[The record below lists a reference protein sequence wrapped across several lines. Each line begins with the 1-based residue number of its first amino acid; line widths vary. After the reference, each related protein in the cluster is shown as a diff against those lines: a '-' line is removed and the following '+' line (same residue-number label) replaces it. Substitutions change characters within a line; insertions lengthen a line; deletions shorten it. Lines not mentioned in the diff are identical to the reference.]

1 MITDDIARY
10 TARAQPKI
18 VDGLLLD
25 HPLAV
30 TSWLSARVMQ
40 GELVDKFTYGVGVCP
55 PGTPDRIVNAGEA
68 VPLIAAAA
76 FADYYGG
83 NGWSDITVCAAAEDM
98 EAITPRIVTGILAYP
113 FKVLNA
119 KRITA
124 YVDGRNHPA
133 VNLMQRFGFQCEGAK
148 RGMRDDGGEVLMF
161 GLLMAEA
168 KYNDVLLFK
177 DAA

>member
-83 NGWSDITVCAAAEDM
+83 KGFSDITMSAACADM
-98 EAITPRIVTGILAYP
+98 EAITPEIVRGVLAYP
-113 FKVLNA
+113 FGTLKVNH
-119 KRITA
+119 ITA
-124 YVDGRNHPA
+124 FVDGRNHRG
-133 VNLMQRFGFQCEGAK
+133 VNIMDRFGFVCTGAK
-148 RGMRDDGGEVLMF
+148 TGARDDGGDVLMYS
-161 GLLMAEA
+161 LTRRTA
-168 KYNDVLLFK
+168 KYNDVLLYPE
-177 DAA
+177 AA